1 MEKNSVKNENI
12 TKLVIKNNMNLRK
25 LRRECSLSSDKFTS
39 RHRELSIDSEQHVK
53 LQISSDIGKGHK
65 SLNPCGS
72 TKIGTISKQL
82 EEKLKEITNKI
93 TAKAIIVKNIQK
105 LKREKIT
112 TDTERLYISFLTLFS
127 ELDHTI
133 NTKGLKI
140 NPIEVMMNYIAN
152 PNNIIKAI
160 QKLETHLRHCKISES
175 NF

>member
-72 TKIGTISKQL
+72 TKIWTKRIISKQL

-93 TAKAIIVKNIQK
+93 TAKAIIVKNI
-105 LKREKIT
+105 
-112 TDTERLYISFLTLFS
+112 
-127 ELDHTI
+127 
-133 NTKGLKI
+133 
-140 NPIEVMMNYIAN
+140 
-152 PNNIIKAI
+152 
-160 QKLETHLRHCKISES
+160 
-175 NF
+175 